1 MSNKRTSRDV
11 TNGKHHFTY
20 YSSQAIAKCK
30 MNNSLHLNVVLQVAK
45 KLEKKFKLE
54 LMQLL

>member
-11 TNGKHHFTY
+11 TNRKHHFTY
-20 YSSQAIAKCK
+20 CSLQAIAKCK

-45 KLEKKFKLE
+45 KLEKNSSLN
-54 LMQLL
+54 